1 MSVSQ
6 VPSPTPSPTPT
17 ISAAPEVVPAPSVT
31 GDWLIQTVRLVRW
44 NLFQAW
50 RRMLTKVLFWVMLG
64 VYVLYIIGLILL
76 VAATQAQGPDL
87 SPVGEL
93 LRPLLTFPQSIATG
107 TGYITFMGVVVVS
120 IVVGAVVGGE
130 YGHSTQR
137 LALSRGVG
145 RGQALV
151 AQVVTAA
158 VLALGIVAG
167 IMLLSVLIGITA
179 GPALGGQPGGMDF
192 GAIGQLLGYWSA
204 ISLRLFDYSLIALF
218 LATLGRSAIAG
229 IGGALGF
236 MFVESI
242 VTTGLRAAISVQ
254 RLAETLG
261 GERPGAPVGS
271 VTQTLTTILNALLQ
285 PNADALGQAAQ
296 LGTLNLSPA
305 TDTSRLA
312 NLLVVPPSGIQAFL
326 VLAAYAVALIGGS
339 YLLVRGRD
347 VTD

>member
-6 VPSPTPSPTPT
+6 VPSQS
-17 ISAAPEVVPAPSVT
+17 SVAPDVVPAPSVT
-31 GDWLIQTVRLVRW
+31 GDWLTQTARLVRW

-50 RRMLTKVLFWVMLG
+50 RRTLTKVLFWVMLG
-64 VYVLYIIGLILL
+64 IFALYIIGLSLL
-76 VAATQAQGPDL
+76 VAVTQTQGPDL
-87 SPVGEL
+87 SPVSEL
-93 LRPLLTFPQSIATG
+93 LRPLLTFPQSIATA
-107 TGYITFMGVVVVS
+107 TGYITFMGVVVLS

-130 YGHSTQR
+130 YGNSTQR

-158 VLALGIVAG
+158 LLALSVVAG
-167 IMLLSVLIGITA
+167 IMVLGILVGIIA
-179 GPALGGQPGGMDF
+179 GPALGGKPDAMDF
-192 GAIGQLLGYWSA
+192 GAIGQLLGYWGA
-204 ISLRLFDYSLIALF
+204 ISLRLFDYSLIAFF

-236 MFVESI
+236 MFIESI

-254 RLAETLG
+254 RLAETFG
-261 GERPGAPVGS
+261 GERPDAPIGN
-271 VTQTLTTILNALLQ
+271 VTRTLTIILNAFVQ
-285 PNADALGQAAQ
+285 PNADALGQVAQ
-296 LGTLNLSPA
+296 LGPLNLSPA

-312 NLLVVPPSGIQAFL
+312 NLLVTPPSGIQAFL

-339 YLLVRGRD
+339 YLLVRARD

>member
-1 MSVSQ
+1 MSISQ
-6 VPSPTPSPTPT
+6 ASSNIP
-17 ISAAPEVVPAPSVT
+17 AAPDVVPAPGVT
-31 GDWLIQTVRLVRW
+31 GDWLTQTVRLVRW

-50 RRMLTKVLFWVMLG
+50 RRVLTRVLFWIMLG
-64 VYVLYIIGLILL
+64 IFVLYIIGLILL

-87 SPVGEL
+87 SPVAGL

-107 TGYITFMGVVVVS
+107 TGYITFMGVVVLS

-130 YGHSTQR
+130 YGNSTQR
-137 LALSRGVG
+137 LALTRGVG
-145 RGQALV
+145 RGQALA

-158 VLALGIVAG
+158 VLALAVVAG
-167 IMLLSVLIGITA
+167 IMVLGILIGITA
-179 GPALGGQPGGMDF
+179 GPALGGTSDAMDF
-192 GAIGQLLGYWSA
+192 GAIGQLLGYWGA
-204 ISLRLFDYSLIALF
+204 ISLRLFDYSLVALF

-236 MFVESI
+236 MFIESI

-261 GERPGAPVGS
+261 GERPDAPIGN
-271 VTQTLTTILNALLQ
+271 VTHTLTIILNALLQ
-285 PNADALGQAAQ
+285 PNADALGQVAQ
-296 LGTLNLSPA
+296 LGPLNLSPT

-312 NLLVVPPSGIQAFL
+312 NLLVAPPSGIQAFL
-326 VLAAYAVALIGGS
+326 VLAAYAVVLVGGS
-339 YLLVRGRD
+339 YLLVRARD